1 MFHFQYWS
9 FAHVLFYFDSQFSFV
24 PALFF
29 YFDLMCYEPAH
40 KQQHETKSDARVFG
54 YIVSKY
60 QDENSSQQSKMS
72 QPQMTFTP
80 NLSGVG
86 NAQRLLHSN
95 QQQRGRTHPGLRTSH
110 IPSQTHTPETAVII
124 GP

>member
-9 FAHVLFYFDSQFSFV
+9 FAHVLFYFDNQFSFPV
-24 PALFF
+24 LFF

-60 QDENSSQQSKMS
+60 KDENSSQQSKMS

-80 NLSGVG
+80 NLSGGG

-95 QQQRGRTHPGLRTSH
+95 
-110 IPSQTHTPETAVII
+110 
-124 GP
+124 

>member
-1 MFHFQYWS
+1 MSCFTLIVS
-9 FAHVLFYFDSQFSFV
+9 FLLF
-24 PALFF
+24 LLCFF

-60 QDENSSQQSKMS
+60 QDENSSQQSKRS

>member
-1 MFHFQYWS
+1 MN
-9 FAHVLFYFDSQFSFV
+9 
-24 PALFF
+24 
-29 YFDLMCYEPAH
+29 H

-60 QDENSSQQSKMS
+60 QDENSSQQSKRS

-95 QQQRGRTHPGLRTSH
+95 SSREAEH
-110 IPSQTHTPETAVII
+110 IQDS
-124 GP
+124 GPLIYQARLIPLKLQ